1 MKTIF
6 KNTKK
11 TYRRKLLATS
21 VAAVCSMIF
30 TTSVSQASDIDIYQ
44 QAKSG
49 QITLMFMLDI
59 SGSMGGNSGYID
71 GESTDRMTRLKT
83 AMLDLLQGNTSK
95 KIERLSDDKV
105 IGLSTLGA
113 KVNYNYYHAGAVLIP
128 ARRLDCTFGATG
140 CLNMPSNGKTQ
151 RQILIDQVN
160 SLTAYTSTPTSRS
173 YAETVAYMMG
183 TKTSADGS

>member
-30 TTSVSQASDIDIYQ
+30 TTSVSQASDIEIYQ

-113 KVNYNYYHAGAVLIP
+113 KVNNSSLY
-128 ARRLDCTFGATG
+128 TT
-140 CLNMPSNGKTQ
+140 K
-151 RQILIDQVN
+151 IDN
-160 SLTAYTSTPTSRS
+160 SL
-173 YAETVAYMMG
+173 
-183 TKTSADGS
+183 K